1 MKYPQIKKLFIKGMA
16 GLVLSAAAMT
26 SFAAIGNLKV
36 VLVHGFQAEDL
47 NDSHRSQKT
56 SQYGSY
62 DNYLKYRAE
71 NVYWTGPWRAK
82 ADAIIWWDSK
92 ERITDGIAT
101 DVKNQIAALAN
112 NSNFKG
118 KPILLVTH
126 STGDLVAR
134 HALKRLGAWGISTSN
149 FKVLAVMDF
158 AGAGGGTEIAD
169 IANDVANGS
178 GWVNSAQKAAIN
190 AFMGFTPQPGK
201 LGVLTDLRPTNARAI
216 DSGSSAYPR
225 FRFVGT
231 GWEYAGLTKPFLK
244 GMDDSVVPLHSA
256 CMASTI
262 GEYDS
267 CSKTI
272 ANNGVITSVSKAPG
286 AIWSNYFPILMGEK
300 THHGGTIGS
309 QTGSEIATVN
319 SSNTI
324 TKNNVKLT
332 FATTTKTYWWSGG
345 KQVRWVNSGSSKK
358 MSDVVIS
365 ATSY

>member
-1 MKYPQIKKLFIKGMA
+1 MKYPQIKKLILKGVA
-16 GLVLSAAAMT
+16 GILLSTAAMT
-26 SFAAIGNLKV
+26 SFAAIGSLKV

-47 NDSHRSQKT
+47 NDSNRSQKAN
-56 SQYGSY
+56 QYGSY
-62 DNYLKYRAE
+62 DNYLKHRAN
-71 NVYWTGPWRAK
+71 NVYWSGPWAAK
-82 ADAIIWWDSK
+82 ADASIWWDSK
-92 ERITDGIAT
+92 ERITSGIAT

-126 STGDLVAR
+126 STGDLVVR
-134 HALKRLGAWGISTSN
+134 HALKRLSAWGISTSN
-149 FKVLAVMDF
+149 FKVMAVMDF

-169 IANDVANGS
+169 IANDIANGS
-178 GWVNSAQKAAIN
+178 GLVNSAQRAAIN
-190 AFMGFTPQPGK
+190 AFMGFTPEAGK
-201 LGVLTDLRPTNARAI
+201 LGVLTDLRPTNARNI

-231 GWEYAGLTKPFLK
+231 GWEFGGATKPFLK

-256 CMASTI
+256 CMASSN

-272 ANNGVITSVSKAPG
+272 ANNGVIKSVSKAPSS
-286 AIWSNYFPILMGEK
+286 IWGNYFPILMGEK
-300 THHGGTIGS
+300 THHSGTIGT

-319 SSNTI
+319 SSNSI

-365 ATSY
+365 ATTY

>member
-1 MKYPQIKKLFIKGMA
+1 MNKTITKLLVKGLA
-16 GLVLSAAAMT
+16 GLILSAAAVT
-26 SFAAIGNLKV
+26 SQASLDGMKV

-47 NDSHRSQKT
+47 NTSNRSSKT

-71 NVYWTGPWRAK
+71 NVYWNGPWKAK
-82 ADAIIWWDSK
+82 ADAYIWWDSN
-92 ERITDGIAT
+92 ERITSTIAT
-101 DVKNQIAALAN
+101 DVKNQIIALSN
-112 NSNFKG
+112 NTNFKG

-126 STGDLVAR
+126 STGDLVVR
-134 HALKRLGAWGISTSN
+134 HALKRLSSWGVSTSN

-169 IANDVANGS
+169 IANDIANGS
-178 GWVNSAQKAAIN
+178 GLVNSAQKAAIN
-190 AFMGFTPQPGK
+190 AFMGFTPEAGK
-201 LGVLTDLRPTNARAI
+201 LGVLTDLRPSNARGI

-231 GWEYAGLTKPFLK
+231 GWEFAGLTKPFLR

-256 CMASTI
+256 CMASSI

-272 ANNGVITSVSKAPG
+272 ANNGVIQSVSKAPG
-286 AIWSNYFPILMGEK
+286 SIWSNYFPILMGEK
-300 THHGGTIGS
+300 THHGGSIGS

-319 SSNTI
+319 SANSM
-324 TKNNVKLT
+324 TKNTVNLN

-358 MSDVVIS
+358 MSDVVIA
-365 ATSY
+365 ATTN

>member
-1 MKYPQIKKLFIKGMA
+1 MKYPRIKKLILKGVA
-16 GLVLSAAAMT
+16 GLLLSTAAVT
-26 SFAAIGNLKV
+26 SFAAIGSMKV

-47 NDSHRSQKT
+47 NDSHRSQKA

-62 DNYLKYRAE
+62 DNYLKHRAN
-71 NVYWTGPWRAK
+71 NVYWNGPWQAK
-82 ADAIIWWDSK
+82 ADARIWWDSK
-92 ERITDGIAT
+92 ERITGGIAT

-126 STGDLVAR
+126 STGDLVVR
-134 HALKRLGAWGISTSN
+134 HALKRLSSWGISTSN
-149 FKVLAVMDF
+149 FKVMAVMDF

-169 IANDVANGS
+169 IANDIANGS
-178 GWVNSAQKAAIN
+178 GLVNSAQRAAIN
-190 AFMGFTPQPGK
+190 AFMGFTPQAGK
-201 LGVLTDLRPTNARAI
+201 LGVLTDLRPGNARNI

-231 GWEYAGLTKPFLK
+231 GWEFAGVTKPFLK

-256 CMASTI
+256 CMASSN

-267 CSKTI
+267 CSKYI
-272 ANNGVITSVSKAPG
+272 ANNGVIKSVSKAPSS
-286 AIWSNYFPILMGEK
+286 IWSNYFPILMGEK

-319 SSNTI
+319 SSNSI
-324 TKNNVKLT
+324 TKNNVKLN
-332 FATTTKTYWWSGG
+332 FATSTRTYWWSGG